1 MYASLE
7 GSGEFA
13 HTRRLARAFD
23 AHRCDKNRNL
33 TDAIRT
39 KILWTIILLLSEYGM
54 KFQIIGYF
62 IGKGYQADD
71 LVETKINL
79 LILHKTY
86 EPAHMNKAFKASI
99 SLASDPIFS
108 FVHFLLMKEYTSP
121 TAINILQA

>member
-1 MYASLE
+1 MYASWV
-7 GSGEFA
+7 GSGESA
-13 HTRRLARAFD
+13 HMCRLTRAFT

-39 KILWTIILLLSEYGM
+39 EISWTIILLLSEYGM

-79 LILHKTY
+79 FILHKTY
-86 EPAHMNKAFKASI
+86 EPAHINKAFKASI
-99 SLASDPIFS
+99 SLVPDPIFS
-108 FVHFLLMKEYTSP
+108 FVHFLLMKEHTSQ